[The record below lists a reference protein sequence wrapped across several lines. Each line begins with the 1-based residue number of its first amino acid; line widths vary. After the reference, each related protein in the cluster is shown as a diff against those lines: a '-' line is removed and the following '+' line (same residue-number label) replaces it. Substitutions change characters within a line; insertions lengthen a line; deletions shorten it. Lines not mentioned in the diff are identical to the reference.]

1 MSKFSR
7 ISAYFLMSGLLLTSV
22 SGCNVFQGGQSKP
35 SPTVSVQERPSSP
48 PSSSQSGAGTA
59 RTEVLNKLQPT
70 RNALNLLKQQ
80 FPTYQ
85 ESTDFYLDAQSK
97 INNFENHYK
106 NLIQSLPDHVKNG
119 GDFTN
124 KNNQIMTSTQQVK
137 GILDLLVSRG
147 FMQAQDKLVTLK
159 FLAID
164 KKDGDDGSSTRQATR
179 DLLKNWAGE
188 KELLSSRSLYK
199 EDLNIAKSLGELET
213 LIINKWP
220 NQLGLPTPS
229 PTATSTLTTDDPPAS
244 SINWTMLYL
253 FLVALL
259 ALNGLTLW
267 ILFMFNNR
275 KIFIRVEELKQQDEK
290 RLRSRS
296 SSFDKLHSLVGQIE
310 KINDTIG
317 QIRQDITEI
326 KKANKNGVLD
336 EAALSELQEKLSSLD
351 HIQEEI
357 NWIFLETVYQLTP
370 QSKQFDDS
378 YTNEY
383 LQQFITLLSSLQNKI
398 TDLIQTNNSKL
409 NTEEINFLLKEIK
422 QKLEQEKTDSNP
434 ERIKE
439 LEEKILESFQENEEL
454 KKQVDDLTQQLA
466 QEKAEEQTQF
476 NPEQIQELEG
486 QVSKLIEENEE
497 LKKQVDDLTQQL
509 AQEKAEEQTQFNPE
523 QIQELEGQ
531 ISKLIQDNQVK
542 VTDLEKQL
550 NTEKEQY
557 EAKLAELEEQNK
569 NLDAAISRLERELKE
584 LKILS
589 PTSPSSHLPPLV
601 VQLVGFFNQSP
612 QSLLNEIDK
621 YKYHEVTETA
631 KSSRERRGSV
641 DSKDVVLETPETC
654 IGDFL
659 IVEIGKGSSYL
670 FPKYQLISEGLA
682 QTAKALFKGYS
693 DKTSF
698 ELIRPA
704 KVSFIGGNW
713 KLDEQGELKHN
724 N

>member
-486 QVSKLIEENEE
+486 Q
-497 LKKQVDDLTQQL
+497 
-509 AQEKAEEQTQFNPE
+509 
-523 QIQELEGQ
+523 

>member
-1 MSKFSR
+1 
-7 ISAYFLMSGLLLTSV
+7 
-22 SGCNVFQGGQSKP
+22 
-35 SPTVSVQERPSSP
+35 
-48 PSSSQSGAGTA
+48 
-59 RTEVLNKLQPT
+59 
-70 RNALNLLKQQ
+70 
-80 FPTYQ
+80 
-85 ESTDFYLDAQSK
+85 
-97 INNFENHYK
+97 
-106 NLIQSLPDHVKNG
+106 LI
-119 GDFTN
+119 
-124 KNNQIMTSTQQVK
+124 
-137 GILDLLVSRG
+137 
-147 FMQAQDKLVTLK
+147 
-159 FLAID
+159 
-164 KKDGDDGSSTRQATR
+164 
-179 DLLKNWAGE
+179 E
-188 KELLSSRSLYK
+188 
-199 EDLNIAKSLGELET
+199 
-213 LIINKWP
+213 
-220 NQLGLPTPS
+220 
-229 PTATSTLTTDDPPAS
+229 
-244 SINWTMLYL
+244 
-253 FLVALL
+253 
-259 ALNGLTLW
+259 
-267 ILFMFNNR
+267 
-275 KIFIRVEELKQQDEK
+275 
-290 RLRSRS
+290 
-296 SSFDKLHSLVGQIE
+296 
-310 KINDTIG
+310 
-317 QIRQDITEI
+317 
-326 KKANKNGVLD
+326 
-336 EAALSELQEKLSSLD
+336 
-351 HIQEEI
+351 
-357 NWIFLETVYQLTP
+357 
-370 QSKQFDDS
+370 
-378 YTNEY
+378 
-383 LQQFITLLSSLQNKI
+383 
-398 TDLIQTNNSKL
+398 
-409 NTEEINFLLKEIK
+409 
-422 QKLEQEKTDSNP
+422 
-434 ERIKE
+434 
-439 LEEKILESFQENEEL
+439 ENEEL

>member
-1 MSKFSR
+1 
-7 ISAYFLMSGLLLTSV
+7 MSGLLLTSV